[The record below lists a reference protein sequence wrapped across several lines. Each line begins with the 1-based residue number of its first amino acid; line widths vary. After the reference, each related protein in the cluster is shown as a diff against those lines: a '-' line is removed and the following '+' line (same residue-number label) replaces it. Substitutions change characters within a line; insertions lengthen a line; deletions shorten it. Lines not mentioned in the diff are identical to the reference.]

1 IIQGVKGIKDAYKT
15 GKGKVIVRAKTR
27 IEAIRGNREQIVIE
41 EIPFDVNKASLVKKI
56 DELRLDR
63 KVEGIVEVRD
73 ETDRT
78 GLRIVV
84 ELKRNTDSESVLNYL
99 YKNTDLQITY
109 HFNMVAILNR
119 TPKLLSLPEML
130 DAYIEHQKEVV
141 TRSTQFDLRKAK
153 NRAHIVEGLIKAISV
168 LDELI
173 ELIRSSKDK
182 QDAKKRIIDVF
193 GFTEQ
198 QAEAIVMLQLYRLTN
213 TDVTQ
218 LKKEQEELEKQITE
232 YEAIL
237 QSEKKLLQTIKKDLR
252 QMKKKY
258 ADERRTEIEEK
269 IEELK
274 INIEVMVANEDV
286 VVSV

>member
-1 IIQGVKGIKDAYKT
+1 
-15 GKGKVIVRAKTR
+15 
-27 IEAIRGNREQIVIE
+27 
-41 EIPFDVNKASLVKKI
+41 
-56 DELRLDR
+56 
-63 KVEGIVEVRD
+63 
-73 ETDRT
+73 
-78 GLRIVV
+78 
-84 ELKRNTDSESVLNYL
+84 
-99 YKNTDLQITY
+99 
-109 HFNMVAILNR
+109 
-119 TPKLLSLPEML
+119 
-130 DAYIEHQKEVV
+130 
-141 TRSTQFDLRKAK
+141 
-153 NRAHIVEGLIKAISV
+153 GLIKAISV

-218 LKKEQEELEKQITE
+218 LKKEHEELEKQITE

-237 QSEKKLLQTIKKDLR
+237 QSEKKLLQTLKKDLR

-286 VVSV
+286 VVSVTKDGYMKRTSLRSYTASNGDDFPMKDNDYLISLMELHTTE